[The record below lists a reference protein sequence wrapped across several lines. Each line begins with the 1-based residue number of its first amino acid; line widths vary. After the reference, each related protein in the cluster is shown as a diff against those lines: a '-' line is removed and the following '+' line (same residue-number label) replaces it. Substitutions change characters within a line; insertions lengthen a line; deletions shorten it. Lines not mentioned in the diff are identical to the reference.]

1 MRLFEVDQ
9 GSALEIL
16 RVLKGLANKDGQA
29 STIPWPAVQKTLAGL
44 DLGISTPDALIKLA
58 NDTDPEG
65 KVFSVSKDEQGN
77 IILNTDVKDPKQA
90 AQDAPATGPSVD
102 RMAKSNSDLSSKI

>member
-16 RVLKGLANKDGQA
+16 RVLKGLANKDGKP

-44 DLGISTPDALIKLA
+44 DLGISSPDALIKLA

-65 KVFSVSKDEQGN
+65 NIFSVSKDGQGN
-77 IILNTDVKDPKQA
+77 IVLNTIVKDP
-90 AQDAPATGPSVD
+90 AQLDQEPKATGPSVD
-102 RMAKSNSDLSSKI
+102 QMAKSNSDLSPKI

>member
-16 RVLKGLANKDGQA
+16 RVLKGLANKDGQP

-44 DLGISTPDALIKLA
+44 DLGISNPDALIKLA
-58 NDTDPEG
+58 NDTDPSG
-65 KVFSVSKDEQGN
+65 NIFSVSKDDQGN
-77 IILNTDVKDPKQA
+77 IVLNTNVKDPSQY
-90 AQDAPATGPSVD
+90 AQEPKATGPSVD
-102 RMAKSNSDLSSKI
+102 QMAKSNSSLTPKI

>member
-1 MRLFEVDQ
+1 MRLYEVDQ

-16 RVLKGLANKDGQA
+16 RILKGLANKDGQP

-65 KVFSVSKDEQGN
+65 NVFTVSKDDSGN
-77 IILNTDVKDPKQA
+77 IVLNTNVKDPEQQA
-90 AQDAPATGPSVD
+90 QEPKSTGPSVD
-102 RMAKSNSDLSSKI
+102 KMAKSNSDLSPKI

>member
-16 RVLKGLANKDGQA
+16 RVLKGLANKDGQP
-29 STIPWPAVQKTLAGL
+29 STIPWPAVQKTLSGL

-65 KVFSVSKDEQGN
+65 NVFSVSKDNQGN
-77 IILNTDVKDPKQA
+77 IVLNTKVKDPEQPN
-90 AQDAPATGPSVD
+90 QEPSATGPSVD
-102 RMAKSNSDLSSKI
+102 KMAKSNSDLSSKI